1 MTLGTILYIL
11 LFFVSVFISIMYLE
25 FGAMALMGLMVTI
38 PVCMFLFLL
47 VLRKRVSVS
56 VDSKNPLAEKDAI
69 DKPAR
74 AAITLSVENKSHLLP
89 VTKGIAKVCYENPF
103 SGDKGKMKIRFSVDT
118 GKKRDRR
125 IPVVMDNCGNILRR
139 RMFSSCRRRKRCIL
153 EKTNGTTRRV
163 RTVTVFPLI
172 KREMIPL
179 KFLTS
184 VSMRTEIRFRESTGS

>member
-69 DKPAR
+69 DKPHE
-74 AAITLSVENKSHLLP
+74 SSHYAVGRKQKP
-89 VTKGIAKVCYENPF
+89 SA
-103 SGDKGKMKIRFSVDT
+103 SGDER
-118 GKKRDRR
+118 
-125 IPVVMDNCGNILRR
+125 NCQ
-139 RMFSSCRRRKRCIL
+139 
-153 EKTNGTTRRV
+153 
-163 RTVTVFPLI
+163 
-172 KREMIPL
+172 
-179 KFLTS
+179 
-184 VSMRTEIRFRESTGS
+184 GSL

>member
-89 VTKGIAKVCYENPF
+89 VTKGIAKVRYENPF

-125 IPVVMDNCGNILRR
+125 IPVVMDTVE
-139 RMFSSCRRRKRCIL
+139 MFPSR
-153 EKTNGTTRRV
+153 
-163 RTVTVFPLI
+163 
-172 KREMIPL
+172 
-179 KFLTS
+179 
-184 VSMRTEIRFRESTGS
+184 

>member
-1 MTLGTILYIL
+1 MTLGTILYIF

-89 VTKGIAKVCYENPF
+89 VTKELPRFV
-103 SGDKGKMKIRFSVDT
+103 MKIRF
-118 GKKRDRR
+118 
-125 IPVVMDNCGNILRR
+125 PA
-139 RMFSSCRRRKRCIL
+139 
-153 EKTNGTTRRV
+153 
-163 RTVTVFPLI
+163 I
-172 KREMIPL
+172 KGR
-179 KFLTS
+179 
-184 VSMRTEIRFRESTGS
+184 